1 MQLEPPVVLHPR
13 PVAVLVLQ
21 GPGKNGDVSIPPL
34 GIRQSPLCAKIRIDV
49 EEVSQGLSPVVK
61 YRHRQKIG
69 ASRVV
74 YGVLEDLHPAF
85 VRHKP
90 PFQVVGKPVRSGASF
105 PVERVGTRRVK
116 HIAIQD
122 HQS

>member
-1 MQLEPPVVLHPR
+1 MLLEDVYIGDLQGDTLITLDELRINGVRIHPR
-13 PVAVLVLQ
+13 A
-21 GPGKNGDVSIPPL
+21 
-34 GIRQSPLCAKIRIDV
+34 RILK
-49 EEVSQGLSPVVK
+49 LSTFEL
-61 YRHRQKIG
+61 RGGRFALATHD
-69 ASRVV
+69 
-74 YGVLEDLHPAF
+74 VLEDLHPAF

-105 PVERVGTRRVK
+105 TVERVGTRRVK